1 MFCPNCGAAE
11 QAADSYCKR
20 CGEWLPDMRRRRGRR
35 FVSATP
41 EQLLNKMLVL
51 GGLSSLASLVAT
63 VLLFTAGAAAPGPV
77 LRAVMLAASFTM
89 LACAWQFISSLIGFR
104 LKRRLTSARTAG
116 AERPGL
122 AEPGEP
128 RPALAAADTS
138 RFADV
143 RSVTEGTTELLEP
156 LPRRGRD
163 TGELR

>member
-20 CGEWLPDMRRRRGRR
+20 CGEWLPDMKRGRGRR
-35 FVSATP
+35 LGNATP
-41 EQLLNKMLVL
+41 EQLLTRVLVL

-63 VLLFTAGAAAPGPV
+63 VLLFTVRAVGPAE
-77 LRAVMLAASFTM
+77 RAVMLAATFTL
-89 LACAWQFISSLIGFR
+89 LACVWQFISSLIGFR

-116 AERPGL
+116 AERPEL
-122 AEPGEP
+122 AEPAER

-163 TGELR
+163 TGELK

>member
-11 QAADSYCKR
+11 QAVDSYCKR
-20 CGEWLPDMRRRRGRR
+20 CGEWLPDLRRRRGRR
-35 FVSATP
+35 LVSATP
-41 EQLLNKMLVL
+41 EQLLNKVLVL
-51 GGLSSLASLVAT
+51 GGMSGLASLAAT
-63 VLLFTAGAAAPGPV
+63 GILFTAGAGGPV
-77 LRAVMLAASFTM
+77 GKAVMLAASFTM

-122 AEPGEP
+122 AEPGER

-138 RFADV
+138 RLADV

>member
-1 MFCPNCGAAE
+1 M
-11 QAADSYCKR
+11 K
-20 CGEWLPDMRRRRGRR
+20 RRRGRR

-41 EQLLNKMLVL
+41 EQLLNKVLVL
-51 GGLSSLASLVAT
+51 GGLSSLASLIAT
-63 VLLFTAGAAAPGPV
+63 VLLFTVHSDGPEV
-77 LRAVMLAASFTM
+77 RAVMLAASFTM

-122 AEPGEP
+122 VEPAGR
-128 RPALAAADTS
+128 RPELAAADTS

-156 LPRRGRD
+156 VPRRGRD
-163 TGELR
+163 TGELK

>member
-11 QAADSYCKR
+11 QAVDSYCKR

-35 FVSATP
+35 IGNATP
-41 EQLLNKMLVL
+41 EQLLTRVLFL
-51 GGLSSLASLVAT
+51 GGLSSVASLIAT
-63 VLLFTAGAAAPGPV
+63 VLLFTVHTGGGPV
-77 LRAVMLAASFTM
+77 EKAVMLAATFTL
-89 LACAWQFISSLIGFR
+89 LACVWQFISSLIGFR

-116 AERPGL
+116 AERQGL
-122 AEPGEP
+122 AGPAGR
-128 RPALAAADTS
+128 RPELAAADTS

>member
-1 MFCPNCGAAE
+1 MFCQNCGAPE

-20 CGEWLPDMRRRRGRR
+20 CGEWLPDMKRRRGRR
-35 FVSATP
+35 LGNATP
-41 EQLLNKMLVL
+41 EQLLTRVLVL

-63 VLLFTAGAAAPGPV
+63 VLLFTVHTVGPAES
-77 LRAVMLAASFTM
+77 AVMLAATFTL

-116 AERPGL
+116 AETPAL
-122 AEPGEP
+122 AEPGG
-128 RPALAAADTS
+128 RQPALAAGETS

-163 TGELR
+163 TGELK